1 MEEIR
6 GTEALEQEILDDAR
20 RRADRILRRAGE
32 EARAWEAQTDQ
43 QIQQA
48 VEALEHEY
56 QAKREAAEQEM
67 RSRFPLETL
76 RLEIEYRDKVLRKS
90 LEDSLAALE
99 PRLFGAWC
107 LRRLTRAAELV
118 RGSAA
123 KVLVHGL
130 DAATVQEL
138 KELFAESPAVAVE
151 ASTSMKAP
159 GLRVEP
165 ADGSYHISITQ
176 DELVA
181 WLLDEKRGE
190 LAAALFGSTQ

>member
-138 KELFAESPAVAVE
+138 KELFADSPAVAVE
-151 ASTSMKAP
+151 VSTSMKMP